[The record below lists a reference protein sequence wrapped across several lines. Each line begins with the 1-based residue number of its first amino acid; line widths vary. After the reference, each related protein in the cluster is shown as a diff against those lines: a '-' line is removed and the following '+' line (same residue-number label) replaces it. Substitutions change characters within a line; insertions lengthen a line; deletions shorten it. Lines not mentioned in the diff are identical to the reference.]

1 MQTTSSL
8 YRTLR
13 ADPDALYEVQV
24 LRGPIIYGPDRIRS
38 VKLSWA
44 LFDGS
49 GPQVGGNHAARC
61 DLQLL
66 EEKGSW
72 PRMASFTLRVRLQ
85 SADGQQTSEWLPLG
99 TYYTDER
106 HPSYSG
112 ELSITAFDGMLLL
125 EQPWT
130 DKVQT
135 LPTSWPITASA
146 AAALLQEVTGVLL
159 ESGTVLD
166 NSVPFVGLDT
176 TATARQTWAT
186 IAAATGAN
194 LLISATGRIRL
205 VPLKTDESAGS
216 GAIAGI
222 AIAGLAVAGRASSMD
237 TAAVHLLGLSVRSF
251 DPGEPVPA
259 ISGVELQ
266 TDSGG
271 IAKAGTTT
279 GYVLKAACNFSDS
292 VAADLCLQAAE
303 SYVYRPFSAAGVE
316 LDPAAELGD
325 LVRLDD
331 TLYPL
336 VAITW
341 TIGPKIFADLEAP
354 AETEVD
360 HEYSAPSEASRA
372 LRAALAADE
381 AMVARTYS
389 AFEQRADA
397 ILLTVG
403 ETYATKEEAEA
414 LQDEI
419 NDNEAETESRIAA
432 VESQIVQTKNSLE
445 VSISTVRQEANAG
458 YNEVR
463 QYIRYADGYVKL
475 GESDSPSA
483 FQVSHQ
489 DAALLWNG
497 EPTTVWDQ
505 NRFLAP
511 KKVEIPEGGS
521 LQLGRILLQP
531 RSSGN
536 LSFLWVGGS

>member
-1 MQTTSSL
+1 MQTTSAL
-8 YRTLR
+8 YQTLR

-24 LRGPIIYGPDRIRS
+24 LRGPITYGPDKIRS
-38 VKLSWA
+38 VKLSGA

-49 GPQVGGNHAARC
+49 GPQVGGNHSARC
-61 DLQLL
+61 NLELL
-66 EEKGSW
+66 EDQGNW
-72 PRMASFTLRVRLQ
+72 PRMASFALRVRLQ
-85 SADGQQTSEWLPLG
+85 SADGQQSSEWISLG

-125 EQPWT
+125 EQTWA

-135 LPTSWPITASA
+135 LPTTWPITASA
-146 AAALLQEVTGVLL
+146 AAALLQEATGILL

-166 NSVPFVGLDT
+166 DSILFVGLDT
-176 TATARQTWAT
+176 AATARQTWAT
-186 IAAATGAN
+186 IAAAAGAN
-194 LLISATGRIRL
+194 LLISAAGRIRL
-205 VPLKTDESAGS
+205 VPLQVD
-216 GAIAGI
+216 
-222 AIAGLAVAGRASSMD
+222 ASDPD
-237 TAAVHLLGLSVRSF
+237 TIHELGLSVHSL
-251 DPGEPVPA
+251 DPGEPLPA
-259 ISGVELQ
+259 ITGVELQ
-266 TDSGG
+266 TDSGS
-271 IAKAGTTT
+271 AARAGTTS
-279 GYVLKAACNFSDS
+279 GYVLKAACNFADS
-292 VAADLCLQAAE
+292 VAATLCLQAA
-303 SYVYRPFSAAGVE
+303 SGYVYRPFSATGAA

-336 VAITW
+336 VSVSW
-341 TIGPKIFADLEAP
+341 TIGPKIYADLEAP

-360 HEYSAPSEASRA
+360 HEYAAPSEASRA
-372 LRAALAADE
+372 LKAALAADE
-381 AMVARTYS
+381 AAVARAYS
-389 AFEQRADA
+389 AIEQRSDA

-403 ETYATKEEAEA
+403 ETYATKEEAEE

-419 NDNEAETESRIAA
+419 DANEAETESRIAS

-511 KKVEIPEGGS
+511 KKVEIPVGGS
-521 LQLGRILLQP
+521 LQVGQVLLQP

-536 LSFLWVGGS
+536 LSMLWVGGGNA